1 MVGIIGYRILPI
13 NEKKEDAPGGES
25 FFCMEYEAYAFTT
38 KVAEPYAFSGLPFS
52 SYSVVY
58 RTWKGIRS
66 TVRGMTALR

>member
-58 RTWKGIRS
+58 PRISFSVYAQYLHSG
-66 TVRGMTALR
+66 